1 MNRPT
6 LFTIGYGMHNKPLCS
21 RTDLLRE
28 CLEDAEVSV
37 LLDIRDSPWGGYW
50 NPKKFLEIF
59 EESPIQYLLKDESI
73 VWHKLFGASRKLR
86 TMVSELHFMIPTIE
100 SLRKKTPTLSNS
112 CSPLLKHIIASPSC
126 AVNPTSQPMTI
137 AIASLWLKVW
147 FKKSSCIPSR
157 SSISIWMHRI
167 QTHKS
172 TTELLHF

>member
-86 TMVSELHFMIPTIE
+86 TMVSEWNAFYDSYNRELEEKDPNALKLLL
-100 SLRKKTPTLSNS
+100 SLVETHHRVAIMCCEPYVSTHDNCHRFIVAEGVVQEK
-112 CSPLLKHIIASPSC
+112 LLYPEQVIHLDLDASHP
-126 AVNPTSQPMTI
+126 NT
-137 AIASLWLKVW
+137 
-147 FKKSSCIPSR
+147 
-157 SSISIWMHRI
+157 
-167 QTHKS
+167 
-172 TTELLHF
+172 